1 VQGIFRTLLDA
12 LERHDPVALVTIVE
26 VRGASPAKVGFK
38 GLVWA
43 DGRFQGNVGGGA
55 LEKRL
60 REDAQQA
67 LREGTSRLVHYALR
81 ESGEDAVGMLCGG
94 EATAFIEVFAP
105 PPRLLIVGGGHIGQP
120 LAEMARL
127 VGYRVDVVDVHPE
140 RGTRPALDPE
150 GVDAY
155 TYVVVVTEDHRT
167 DLEALRRVVRTPAA
181 YIGMIGSHR
190 KVRAVLGALREEGV
204 PEDLLARIRAPIG
217 LDLGG
222 GTPAEIALSI
232 LAEIQ
237 QVRHGATG
245 QPLSARRK
253 EPPAAGT

>member
-1 VQGIFRTLLDA
+1 MHEILRDLLEA
-12 LERHDPVALVTIVE
+12 LERRDPVALVTIVE
-26 VRGASPAKVGFK
+26 VQGASPAKVGFR

-55 LEKRL
+55 LEKHI

-67 LREGTSRLVHYALR
+67 LREGKSRLVHYALR
-81 ESGEDAVGMLCGG
+81 ESGKDAVGMVCGG

-105 PPRLLIVGGGHIGQP
+105 PARLLIIGGGHIGRP
-120 LAEMARL
+120 LAEMAAV
-127 VGYRVDVVDVHPE
+127 VGYRVEVVDVHPE
-140 RGTRPALDPE
+140 RGTQAALEPE
-150 GVDAY
+150 SVDAH
-155 TYVVVVTEDHRT
+155 TYIVVATEDHRS

-181 YIGMIGSHR
+181 YVGMIGSHR
-190 KVRAVLGALREEGV
+190 KVHTVLNALRDEGV
-204 PEDLLARIRAPIG
+204 PDDLLARVRAPIG

-245 QPLSARRK
+245 QPLSALRRAPSGPDK
-253 EPPAAGT
+253 